1 MALPEAILVCLA
13 DEPLTGYDLAKTF
26 ESSIGFFWHADH
38 QQIYRVLR
46 QLKDSGLVTD
56 EHVVQEG
63 RPNKRVY
70 SITDLGRQRLV
81 EWSREGNAAPS
92 IKDDM
97 MVKLYGLEHV
107 DVDAMR
113 SQVAER
119 LVAHRRQLDL
129 YERIEARSFAD
140 VDPDDAARTGRL
152 LGLQLG
158 LAYERSW
165 VDWCEA
171 ALVRLAAL
179 S

>member
-46 QLKDSGLVTD
+46 QLRESGLVTD
-56 EHVVQEG
+56 ELVVQDG

-70 SITDLGRQRLV
+70 SITDPGRERLV
-81 EWSREGNAAPS
+81 EWSREANPPPA

-97 MVKLYGLEHV
+97 MIKLYWLEHV
-107 DVDAMR
+107 DVEAMR
-113 SQVAER
+113 GQVSER
-119 LVAHRRQLDL
+119 LVAHRRQLEL
-129 YERIEARSFAD
+129 YERIEARSFTE
-140 VDPDDAARTGRL
+140 VDADDAARTGRL
-152 LGLQLG
+152 LALQLG

-165 VDWCEA
+165 VAWCES
-171 ALVRLAAL
+171 ALVRLARL
-179 S
+179 T